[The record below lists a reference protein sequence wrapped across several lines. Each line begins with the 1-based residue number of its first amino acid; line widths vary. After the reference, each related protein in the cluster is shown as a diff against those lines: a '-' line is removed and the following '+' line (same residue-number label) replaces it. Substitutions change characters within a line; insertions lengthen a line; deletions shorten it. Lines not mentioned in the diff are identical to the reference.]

1 MANEFVVKNGA
12 ITPNLQLTGST
23 SGSITVLATAN
34 AGTNTLTLPAV
45 TGTAV
50 TTGDTGSVTNT
61 MLAGSIAN
69 TKLTNSSITVNGS
82 SISLGGSATI
92 TASNPNALTIG
103 TGLSGTS
110 YIGSAAVTIAI
121 DSTVALRA
129 DVHYIGTTSVALNRT
144 SANLALTGISSITLP
159 GSTSGT
165 VQLVPTAAVGTGTIL
180 TIPATTG
187 TIVTTGDT
195 GTVTNTMLAGS
206 IANAKLSNSTISG
219 ISLGSNLNTL
229 TIGTGL
235 SGTSY
240 NGSTGVTIAI
250 DSTVATLTGIQTLT
264 NKTLTSPAVT
274 TSLTTGSTTFNLLN
288 TTATTIN
295 IGGASTAISIGNT
308 AHTGTTSIQHD
319 LYVYGN
325 ITFGGGSTQLS
336 ATQLVVDDP
345 LIYIGDNNV
354 ADITDLGVVGA
365 YNNGTHLHTGLVRD
379 ASDSVWKLF
388 SGMTGEPTG
397 STLDFTGVTYAP
409 LQVGSL
415 TSTIA
420 TGTAPLTVTSTTL
433 VSNLNSDY
441 LDGQHGS
448 YYTTAGNLTGTIS
461 STVLGNSTH
470 YIGTTA
476 VTLNRASANLA
487 LTGISSVTLPGSTSG
502 TVQLVPIAAVG
513 TGTVLTIPAVT
524 GTIVTTGDTGT
535 VTNTMLAG
543 SIAITKLAASTIS
556 GISLGNNLNA
566 LTISTGLSGTSYNGT
581 AGVTIAIDSTV
592 ATLTGIQTLTN
603 KTLTN
608 PTINGFTGNTSIVN
622 IGSGQLYKDAS
633 GNVGIGTSSP
643 GAILHT
649 SKTSVAAAT
658 VGAFIQNSDN
668 TVGTEVRLGFAAN
681 TNLPSQERYGWIGYV
696 NTGGT
701 NGGALTFATT
711 IGGTPA
717 TERMRIDSSGNVG
730 IGNTPS
736 GTYKLEVSGNI
747 SSTTLTSTVA
757 TGTAP
762 FVVTST
768 TPVANLSIGGNA
780 ATVTNG
786 VYTTTAQT
794 LTNKSLSDSTTFFI
808 DETDA
813 TKKLQ
818 FQLSSITTATTRT
831 LTVPD
836 INGTIITTG
845 DTGTITSTM
854 IADGTIVNGDI
865 SASAAIAITKLAS
878 STISGVSLGSN
889 LNALTI
895 SAPLTGTSY
904 NGSSAVSIGIPAAT
918 TSVSGYLTSTDW
930 NTFNG
935 KYSTGGALGTPS
947 SGTLT
952 NCTFPTLNQSTTG
965 NAATATTATY
975 HSSPDG
981 DRLSSTKLPTTSP
994 RLVRFDF
1001 VGGAQ
1006 VGSPGSNYAGLMTYA
1021 PWTGDT
1027 ASTGDA
1033 SYQLAFASSGTN
1045 GTGVPVLK
1053 IRKGID
1059 STWNAWYDIV
1069 TSASGTATTA
1079 TNVAGGVAGSVH
1091 YQTATGTTAMTAAST
1106 AAGQV
1111 LTTTT
1116 LGGAPTWVSPVAAG
1130 SSGLFN
1136 PNMSASV
1143 GYLVTTSSAA
1153 AFTAPATAGLRYIVH
1168 SIHVTNIGTVAA
1180 NLTSNITGTTYSGG
1194 IDLSC
1199 TLPIPIGGAVELLK
1213 KPKVMQPSDILNMI
1227 SSVASTLHATIA
1239 YEISSSTTYFG
1250 VGVNVTTDATYT
1262 DLYTMTGNSVLESI
1276 FLVNDSIDSDA
1287 KVTLVW
1293 TDGANTILGYFAYNF
1308 IVALNSTVEL
1318 LEKPKYM
1325 ASGYKLRI
1333 QSNVGN
1339 RVEAIVAGKTL

>member
-61 MLAGSIAN
+61 MLAGSIVNA
-69 TKLTNSSITVNGS
+69 KLTNSSITVNGS

-92 TASNPNALTIG
+92 TASNPNA
-103 TGLSGTS
+103 
-110 YIGSAAVTIAI
+110 
-121 DSTVALRA
+121 
-129 DVHYIGTTSVALNRT
+129 
-144 SANLALTGISSITLP
+144 
-159 GSTSGT
+159 
-165 VQLVPTAAVGTGTIL
+165 
-180 TIPATTG
+180 
-187 TIVTTGDT
+187 
-195 GTVTNTMLAGS
+195 
-206 IANAKLSNSTISG
+206 
-219 ISLGSNLNTL
+219 L

-336 ATQLVVDDP
+336 ATELVINDP

-354 ADITDLGVVGA
+354 ADITDLGIVGA

-420 TGTAPLTVTSTTL
+420 TGTSPLTVTSTTL

-502 TVQLVPIAAVG
+502 TVQLVPTAAVG

-543 SIAITKLAASTIS
+543 SIAITKLASSTIS
-556 GISLGNNLNA
+556 GVSLGSNLNA
-566 LTISTGLSGTSYNGT
+566 LTINAPLSGTSYNGSSAISIGLSAAYGDT
-581 AGVTIAIDSTV
+581 TNPYASKTANYFLAAPNGAAGV
-592 ATLTGIQTLTN
+592 
-603 KTLTN
+603 
-608 PTINGFTGNTSIVN
+608 PTFRAV
-622 IGSGQLYKDAS
+622 
-633 GNVGIGTSSP
+633 
-643 GAILHT
+643 
-649 SKTSVAAAT
+649 VAADIPT
-658 VGAFIQNSDN
+658 LNQN
-668 TVGTEVRLGFAAN
+668 T
-681 TNLPSQERYGWIGYV
+681 
-696 NTGGT
+696 
-701 NGGALTFATT
+701 
-711 IGGTPA
+711 
-717 TERMRIDSSGNVG
+717 
-730 IGNTPS
+730 
-736 GTYKLEVSGNI
+736 
-747 SSTTLTSTVA
+747 
-757 TGTAP
+757 TGTASNITAYTINQNVGTANTVQHSDITTARAAALTTGYVYYGNTGTKYAG
-762 FVVTST
+762 FDGTNFVTSMPMSFNILGSST
-768 TPVANLSIGGNA
+768 SCTGNA

-836 INGTIITTG
+836 VSGTIVTTG
-845 DTGTITSTM
+845 DTGTVTSTM

-878 STISGVSLGSN
+878 STISGISLGSN

-895 SAPLTGTSY
+895 SSPLVGTSY
-904 NGSSAVSIGIPAAT
+904 NGSTAVTLSIPAAT
-918 TSVSGYLTSTDW
+918 ASVNGYMTSTYASKLDGIASSAIALSSAITGYAAGA
-930 NTFNG
+930 NTALAATDTILAAFG
-935 KYSTGGALGTPS
+935 KLQGQVTARYSVGGALGTPS

-981 DRLSSTKLPTTSP
+981 DRLSSTKLPTTSA

-1021 PWTGDT
+1021 PWDGTT

-1091 YQTATGTTAMTAAST
+1091 YQTATATTAMTAAST

-1111 LTTTT
+1111 LTTVTA
-1116 LGGAPTWVSPVAAG
+1116 GGAPTWVSPVAAG

-1227 SSVASTLHATIA
+1227 SSVTSTLHATIA
-1239 YEISSSTTYFG
+1239 YEIASSTTYFG

-1325 ASGYKLRI
+1325 ASGYKLRV

-1339 RVEAIVAGKTL
+1339 RIEAIVAGKTL